1 MTPWTVALQAPLSL
15 GFSRQEYWSG
25 LPFPSP
31 GDLPNIGIKPAFPVS
46 PPLQVDSLPAE
57 LSGKSPSLQSDCK
70 YLEKIIMSSLLYFL
84 FFWLRWVFAVA
95 YGLFIAVCKL
105 YLIAAC
111 GLSCSVARGILVP
124 QVRIEPVFS
133 ALEGPL
139 DHEGRSCLLFFE
151 TSLMTAQSLVITA
164 VCSYIRL
171 TRSKDGS

>member
-1 MTPWTVALQAPLSL
+1 M
-15 GFSRQEYWSG
+15 
-25 LPFPSP
+25 
-31 GDLPNIGIKPAFPVS
+31 DLLNIGIKPAFPVS

-57 LSGKSPSLQSDCK
+57 LSGKSPSLRSDCK

-105 YLIAAC
+105 YLIEAC
-111 GLSCSVARGILVP
+111 GLSCSVACGILVP
-124 QVRIEPVFS
+124 QVGIEPVFS

-151 TSLMTAQSLVITA
+151 TSLMTSTKPCHNSCLQLHQAHKKQGWILTAPRTQMNTAQGDS
-164 VCSYIRL
+164 SESSQK
-171 TRSKDGS
+171 TRRPKPYHE